1 MLYLS
6 VLLFILVLAFRF
18 DICKK
23 TKQKDE
29 WYYAVLVILI
39 LMAGFR
45 YRFSGDTVGYTV
57 SFYYRYPT
65 LWKINWDSLIDI
77 SYEPAWFFLNSL
89 VKSLGGKWFVVQI
102 IQACIVNTLFFV
114 YFKKHSDYP
123 FLCVFLFYI
132 IDYHYFN
139 MMIMRNA
146 IAMAI
151 CLFANDY
158 FLEKK
163 WRKAFLLY
171 GLAFMFHI
179 STALIIVFTF
189 LLIRVRLNKTG
200 VVMLI
205 SMLAVSAIFLN
216 QFSAF
221 VEFMDFSESLSG
233 KLENYEELGMDQKGN
248 INYYLGNMVIPM
260 IYTFYSL
267 YYVKKH
273 SKDSDLLKFEPF
285 VMIGLSFVVMRMN
298 LALFHRFTKPYDAYF
313 IMFYVQFFMCMVRRH
328 RQYVGALLIISPLF
342 ATNIFLYT
350 SNLIKYSPYY
360 SVFDMTLDEARE
372 SSLRENRPYTQILDP
387 KKDY

>member
-29 WYYAVLVILI
+29 WYYAILVILI

-114 YFKKHSDYP
+114 YFKKHCAYP

-132 IDYHYFN
+132 IDYHYLN
-139 MMIMRNA
+139 MTIMRNA

-179 STALIIVFTF
+179 STALIIVFTI

-200 VVMLI
+200 VVILI

-233 KLENYEELGMDQKGN
+233 KLENYEELGMDLKRN
-248 INYYLGNMVIPM
+248 LNYLIGNMIIPM
-260 IYTFYSL
+260 IYTLWAL
-267 YYVKKH
+267 YYLKKH
-273 SKDSDLLKFEPF
+273 SKDNDLLKFEPF

-298 LALFHRFTKPYDAYF
+298 IALFQRFTKPYDAYF
-313 IMFYVQFFMCMVRRH
+313 IMFYVQFFMFIAQRY
-328 RQYVGALLIISPLF
+328 RQYLGILFMVSPLLIAYVNS
-342 ATNIFLYT
+342 YT
-350 SNLIKYSPYY
+350 TMLKSYTPYY
-360 SVFDMTLDEARE
+360 SIFEMKLDPTRE
-372 SSLRENRPYTQILDP
+372 SHYIEQRPYIQILDE